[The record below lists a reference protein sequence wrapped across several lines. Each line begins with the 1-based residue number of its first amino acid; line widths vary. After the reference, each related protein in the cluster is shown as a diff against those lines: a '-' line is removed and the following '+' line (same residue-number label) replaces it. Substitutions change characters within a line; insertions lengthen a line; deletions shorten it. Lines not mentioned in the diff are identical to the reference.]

1 MASEPASLRC
11 EHCGETFLRKEHR
24 DRHLRRH
31 SGIKPFQCDVC
42 DKSFARKDT
51 LLRHSTIHRH
61 GDETHGST
69 PRRCA
74 QACISCA
81 KLKQRC
87 RGGLPCARCQD
98 TGAECKYSP
107 GKTPGIINI
116 SSARPSETPA
126 SRSGS
131 LRASSIPTDQD
142 NSDAYSYTPR
152 SHVANG
158 HPPNAAA
165 DQPALH
171 HNFNSSASNSQD
183 NPKFSHTA
191 AGHPV
196 AVSTNF
202 NPSSLHSDPDLYTRE
217 QWSSSP
223 SHHANQIV
231 NEFAAEWDA
240 LSSYFP
246 FLPISEELGDALE
259 TTHVM
264 IDHNQQRSVEPHN
277 HSPNH
282 QMRGQAAPVP
292 SVSVPNHSSDQD
304 PSPPAVNSSRSYGE
318 TPCRRFPKT
327 QDSHL
332 QTAETETFGHV
343 GHVPSHAYEGLRNFY
358 AAQSQDSTPSF
369 VPIRLIKAFVDL
381 YFEYFDPQFPF
392 LHVSHLE
399 AEDLPWIL
407 LLATAA
413 IGSYYSELDD
423 IQDYTSILC
432 DLLGRAVESEAM
444 AQIKR
449 PSKALIQSTF
459 LRHIHLL
466 SCGLHKGLL
475 LSHYKRQMLMSMC
488 RDMASRR
495 DAERTSRQ
503 NLTKSND
510 EWASWLAME
519 EETRLV
525 CCIYNFNL
533 FDISKQMPCP
543 SRTWYAKDVHE
554 WRSKQMEFQAVRLQ
568 QASSQEPAP
577 PPEIDCDPFLSK
589 MSLVALYNNGK
600 NNQRQRR
607 ASRLAMNSF
616 GSHLRSMSPSISKA
630 PIRIS
635 SSENDD
641 ETMENSLLDESI
653 DHISFLIG
661 EEPTRCHA
669 TLHHILAI
677 LRSVPLRTLFAG
689 TGWQA
694 DTAQVIKLKAE
705 FKEYLQREGARSRKC
720 LWHAACISKFIQ
732 TTRRLAPYDMFS
744 IGIATC
750 YIVLYMELRPVESH
764 PSQATPAGDASS
776 RQPGAAAR
784 RRTVRLDQLSTR
796 EEVQDW
802 ARNGGDADIHLT
814 NVGILREPDSL
825 TRFLR
830 MTEKALLRQVAWSAF
845 FRAWAKNMVQLI
857 HGEKPTLNCEDY
869 NEAEQRIS

>member
-1 MASEPASLRC
+1 M
-11 EHCGETFLRKEHR
+11 
-24 DRHLRRH
+24 
-31 SGIKPFQCDVC
+31 
-42 DKSFARKDT
+42 
-51 LLRHSTIHRH
+51 
-61 GDETHGST
+61 
-69 PRRCA
+69 
-74 QACISCA
+74 
-81 KLKQRC
+81 
-87 RGGLPCARCQD
+87 
-98 TGAECKYSP
+98 
-107 GKTPGIINI
+107 
-116 SSARPSETPA
+116 
-126 SRSGS
+126 
-131 LRASSIPTDQD
+131 
-142 NSDAYSYTPR
+142 
-152 SHVANG
+152 
-158 HPPNAAA
+158 
-165 DQPALH
+165 
-171 HNFNSSASNSQD
+171 
-183 NPKFSHTA
+183 
-191 AGHPV
+191 
-196 AVSTNF
+196 TNL
-202 NPSSLHSDPDLYTRE
+202 N
-217 QWSSSP
+217 
-223 SHHANQIV
+223 V
-231 NEFAAEWDA
+231 
-240 LSSYFP
+240 
-246 FLPISEELGDALE
+246 
-259 TTHVM
+259 
-264 IDHNQQRSVEPHN
+264 
-277 HSPNH
+277 
-282 QMRGQAAPVP
+282 
-292 SVSVPNHSSDQD
+292 
-304 PSPPAVNSSRSYGE
+304 
-318 TPCRRFPKT
+318 
-327 QDSHL
+327 
-332 QTAETETFGHV
+332 
-343 GHVPSHAYEGLRNFY
+343 
-358 AAQSQDSTPSF
+358 
-369 VPIRLIKAFVDL
+369 
-381 YFEYFDPQFPF
+381 
-392 LHVSHLE
+392 
-399 AEDLPWIL
+399 
-407 LLATAA
+407 
-413 IGSYYSELDD
+413 
-423 IQDYTSILC
+423 
-432 DLLGRAVESEAM
+432 
-444 AQIKR
+444 
-449 PSKALIQSTF
+449 
-459 LRHIHLL
+459 
-466 SCGLHKGLL
+466 
-475 LSHYKRQMLMSMC
+475 
-488 RDMASRR
+488 
-495 DAERTSRQ
+495 
-503 NLTKSND
+503 
-510 EWASWLAME
+510 
-519 EETRLV
+519 
-525 CCIYNFNL
+525 
-533 FDISKQMPCP
+533 
-543 SRTWYAKDVHE
+543 
-554 WRSKQMEFQAVRLQ
+554 AVRLQ